1 MNSKTFC
8 ILPWAHT
15 RITTDGTV
23 TPCCKINSD
32 FSNQNINTLENFDD
46 WWNNDRMRD
55 LRKDLGSGI
64 KNQNCAVCWADEAAG
79 KSSLRQEYNKRL
91 GKHTNLK
98 KITKSTTYI
107 NEQVSLEKTNGNWVD
122 LSDTVTT
129 RVWADQESAEA
140 WAAFIS
146 QTATD
151 NGTTC
156 SVVITD
162 I

>member
-1 MNSKTFC
+1 M
-8 ILPWAHT
+8 
-15 RITTDGTV
+15 

-107 NEQVSLEKTNGNWVD
+107 NEQSPIALELDMGNICNFKCMMCD
-122 LSDTVTT
+122 
-129 RVWADQESAEA
+129 
-140 WAAFIS
+140 
-146 QTATD
+146 
-151 NGTTC
+151 
-156 SVVITD
+156 
-162 I
+162 

>member
-1 MNSKTFC
+1 MTMTKTATMTWPSLAARN
-8 ILPWAHT
+8 IPA
-15 RITTDGTV
+15 
-23 TPCCKINSD
+23 IN
-32 FSNQNINTLENFDD
+32 
-46 WWNNDRMRD
+46 
-55 LRKDLGSGI
+55 
-64 KNQNCAVCWADEAAG
+64 AV
-79 KSSLRQEYNKRL
+79 R
-91 GKHTNLK
+91 
-98 KITKSTTYI
+98 TTYI